1 MGMLRP
7 GDDRLHYSDNSHRWI
22 APPKVDQAAWDAG
35 MRAHLFLHVATMG
48 GGDLP
53 TEATPSRVGRVQ
65 VQGKRTALDR

>member
-35 MRAHLFLHVATMG
+35 MRAHLFLHVATI
-48 GGDLP
+48 
-53 TEATPSRVGRVQ
+53 GRVQ